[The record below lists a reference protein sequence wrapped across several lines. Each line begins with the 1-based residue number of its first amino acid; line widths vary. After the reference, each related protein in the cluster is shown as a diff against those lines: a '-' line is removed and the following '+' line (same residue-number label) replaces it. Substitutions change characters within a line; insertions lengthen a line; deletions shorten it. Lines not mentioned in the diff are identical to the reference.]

1 MGGNYRDK
9 PRSSA
14 WVEVQLQFRWLN
26 LFGVQV
32 SHADYSP
39 QRLYTDIRRL
49 SNIIQTHECNST
61 GYDEA
66 ESKWQH
72 KTPIYSETTFR
83 FYSWIKG
90 VWVQLAH

>member
-1 MGGNYRDK
+1 MGGNYWDK

-14 WVEVQLQFRWLN
+14 CVEVQLKFLWMY
-26 LFGVQV
+26 LFGIQV

-39 QRLYTDIRRL
+39 QRQYTDIWRW

-66 ESKWQH
+66 EPKWQH
-72 KTPIYSETTFR
+72 KTPIHSETTFQ
-83 FYSWIKG
+83 FYFLW
-90 VWVQLAH
+90 